1 MTAMYGIWHRPEGLK
16 QIAKRLRF
24 RTEALREEL
33 RNLNIA
39 TITHQFN
46 FFDTVTIDCAASGF
60 SSADF
65 VLSEFHKHEM
75 NLRKIDDNLISVSI
89 NETTTITDLAD
100 LIEVFAHLK
109 GKTDEMGL
117 GSYLQ
122 EQRFEDIVYR
132 GLPAEL
138 NRKSDFMT

>member
-1 MTAMYGIWHRPEGLK
+1 MYGIWHRPEGLK

-33 RNLNIA
+33 RNLNIV
-39 TITHQFN
+39 TITHPMN

-60 SSADF
+60 SSADY

-75 NLRKIDDNLISVSI
+75 NLRKIDDNLISVSL

-100 LIEVFAHLK
+100 MIEVFAFIK
-109 GKTDEMGL
+109 DSTDELEL
-117 GSYLQ
+117 GTYLH

-132 GLPAEL
+132 GIPAEL